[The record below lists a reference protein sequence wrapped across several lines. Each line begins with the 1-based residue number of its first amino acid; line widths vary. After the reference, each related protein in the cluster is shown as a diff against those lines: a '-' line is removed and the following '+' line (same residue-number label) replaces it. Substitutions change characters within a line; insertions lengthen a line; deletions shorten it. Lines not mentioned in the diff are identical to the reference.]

1 MTSQE
6 LFQIRQALLQTYLRE
21 RGYDGVLLSRAD
33 NFAMATGVYGALI
46 AWTVAGLGMLM
57 LALVFQKRLA
67 RAHAAG

>member
-1 MTSQE
+1 MSSATTDKLPLATLTAMVVSGMVG
-6 LFQIRQALLQTYLRE
+6 A
-21 RGYDGVLLSRAD
+21 GVFSIPR